1 MKGEVDRRQRVL
13 RVRHVQHA
21 MAVAETAR
29 ARDEAEGLARN
40 VERLRNVRNDLFQ
53 GQVSGQGVATGAN
66 FAAMQELAGRLE
78 QAGRQLDGALYDAR
92 RKVEVK
98 EGLSLAANRDREIAV
113 KLKDRARADL
123 EEWRENKLA
132 ALPRYRRMQRTG
144 DV

>member
-1 MKGEVDRRQRVL
+1 MKGALKTRQRIL
-13 RVRHVQHA
+13 RVRDVQHA

-29 ARDEAEGLARN
+29 ARDEADGIERN
-40 VERLRNVRNDLFQ
+40 ADRLRKVRGDLFSNP
-53 GQVSGQGVATGAN
+53 GMATGAN

-98 EGLSLAANRDREIAV
+98 EGLSHVANRDREIAE
-113 KLKDRARADL
+113 KLQDRARADL

-144 DV
+144 GV

>member
-1 MKGEVDRRQRVL
+1 MKGPLKTRQRVL
-13 RVRHVQHA
+13 RVRHVQHS

-29 ARDEAEGLARN
+29 ARDEADGIERN
-40 VERLRNVRNDLFQ
+40 AERLRKVRDDLFSDP
-53 GQVSGQGVATGAN
+53 GMGIGAN

-92 RKVEVK
+92 RKVEAK
-98 EGLSLAANRDREIAV
+98 EGLTLAANRDREIAE

-123 EEWRENKLA
+123 EEWRETKLA

>member
-1 MKGEVDRRQRVL
+1 MKGALKTRQRIL

-29 ARDEAEGLARN
+29 ARDEADGIERN
-40 VERLRNVRNDLFQ
+40 ADRLRKVRGDLFSNP
-53 GQVSGQGVATGAN
+53 GMATGAN

-98 EGLSLAANRDREIAV
+98 EGLSQVANRDREIAE

-144 DV
+144 GV

>member
-1 MKGEVDRRQRVL
+1 MKGLVGRRQRVL

-29 ARDEAEGLARN
+29 ARDEANALSHNIDRLNKVRSELFETEGMA
-40 VERLRNVRNDLFQ
+40 
-53 GQVSGQGVATGAN
+53 SGAS
-66 FAAMQELAGRLE
+66 FAAMQELATRLE
-78 QAGRQLDGALYDAR
+78 QAGRQLDGALYDAKR
-92 RKVEVK
+92 NVETK
-98 EGLSLAANRDREIAV
+98 EGMTLAANREKEIATR
-113 KLKDRARADL
+113 LKDRARANL

>member
-1 MKGEVDRRQRVL
+1 MRGLVGRRQRVL

-29 ARDEAEGLARN
+29 ARDEADGLARN
-40 VERLRNVRNDLFQ
+40 IVRLQKVRGELFE
-53 GQVSGQGVATGAN
+53 TEGAAN
-66 FAAMQELAGRLE
+66 GASLAAMQELATRLE

-92 RKVEVK
+92 RKVEVQ
-98 EGLSLAANRDREIAV
+98 EGMTLAANREKEIATR
-113 KLKDRARADL
+113 LKDRARTNL

-132 ALPRYRRMQRTG
+132 ALPRYRRMQRNG

>member
-1 MKGEVDRRQRVL
+1 MKGPLKTRQRVL

-29 ARDEAEGLARN
+29 ARDEADGIERN
-40 VERLRNVRNDLFQ
+40 ADRLRKVRSDLFSDP
-53 GQVSGQGVATGAN
+53 GMATGAN

-92 RKVEVK
+92 RKVEAK
-98 EGLSLAANRDREIAV
+98 EGLTLAANRDREIAE

-123 EEWRENKLA
+123 EEWRETKLA

>member
-1 MKGEVDRRQRVL
+1 MNGALKTRQRVL

-29 ARDEAEGLARN
+29 ARDEADGIERN
-40 VERLRNVRNDLFQ
+40 ADRLRKVRSDLFSDP
-53 GQVSGQGVATGAN
+53 GMATGAN

-92 RKVEVK
+92 RKVEAK
-98 EGLSLAANRDREIAV
+98 EGLTLAANRDREIAE

-123 EEWRENKLA
+123 EEWRETKLA

>member
-1 MKGEVDRRQRVL
+1 MKGALKTRQRVL
-13 RVRHVQHA
+13 RARHVQHA

-29 ARDEAEGLARN
+29 ARDEADGIERN
-40 VERLRNVRNDLFQ
+40 ADRLRKVRGDLFSNP
-53 GQVSGQGVATGAN
+53 GMATGAN

-98 EGLSLAANRDREIAV
+98 EELSLVANRDREIAE

-144 DV
+144 GV

>member
-1 MKGEVDRRQRVL
+1 VKGPLKTRQRVL

-29 ARDEAEGLARN
+29 ARDEAEGIERN
-40 VERLRNVRNDLFQ
+40 AERLRQVRGDLFANQ
-53 GQVSGQGVATGAN
+53 GMAIGAN
-66 FAAMQELAGRLE
+66 FAAMQELASRLE
-78 QAGRQLDGALYDAR
+78 MAGRQLDGALYDAR
-92 RKVEVK
+92 RKVEQK
-98 EGLSLAANRDREIAV
+98 EGLTMAANRDREIAE

>member
-1 MKGEVDRRQRVL
+1 MNGALRTRQRIL

-29 ARDEAEGLARN
+29 AREEAETIARN
-40 VERLRNVRNDLFQ
+40 ADRLQKVRGELFANQ
-53 GQVSGQGVATGAN
+53 GMANGAS
-66 FAAMQELAGRLE
+66 FAAMQELASRLE

-92 RKVEVK
+92 RKVEAK
-98 EGLSLAANRDREIAV
+98 EAVGMATNRDREIAL

-132 ALPRYRRMQRTG
+132 ALPRYRRMQRNEDMT
-144 DV
+144 

>member
-1 MKGEVDRRQRVL
+1 
-13 RVRHVQHA
+13 

-29 ARDEAEGLARN
+29 ARDEADGIERN
-40 VERLRNVRNDLFQ
+40 ADRLRKVRSDLFSNP
-53 GQVSGQGVATGAN
+53 GMATGAN

-92 RKVEVK
+92 RKVEAK
-98 EGLSLAANRDREIAV
+98 EGLTLAANRDREIAE

-123 EEWRENKLA
+123 EEWRETKLA

>member
-1 MKGEVDRRQRVL
+1 MKGALKTRQRVL

-29 ARDEAEGLARN
+29 ARDEADGIERN
-40 VERLRNVRNDLFQ
+40 AERLRRVRGDLFSNP
-53 GQVSGQGVATGAN
+53 GMATGAN

-92 RKVEVK
+92 RKVEMK
-98 EGLSLAANRDREIAV
+98 EGLTLVANRDREIAE

>member
-1 MKGEVDRRQRVL
+1 MKGMVARRQRVL

-29 ARDEAEGLARN
+29 ARDEAEGIERN
-40 VERLRNVRNDLFQ
+40 ADRLRKVRGDLFSNP
-53 GQVSGQGVATGAN
+53 GMATGAN
-66 FAAMQELAGRLE
+66 FAAMQELASRLE

-98 EGLSLAANRDREIAV
+98 EGISLVTNRDREIAE